1 MSTEPSSLEKSFR
14 AVTGESITAGVDPE
28 QLDMLRDDKGR
39 LPQDVFQ
46 QLRQRGRGRPPNAR
60 NKRNDDLARL
70 IAHQHGDPV
79 LFMASLYSTPLDQL
93 VELMLVAD
101 PGGKVQKMGDI
112 VAKALAVQL
121 QAAKSVAEY
130 THSRKPVQAEVK
142 VGVDGVIVMPGANVL
157 GGGPVEQVMGKIADA
172 LNSGAIDPAQLRDM
186 RIVDGEF
193 SDIDGGDGED
203 DPDD

>member
-28 QLDMLRDDKGR
+28 QLGRRRDDKGR